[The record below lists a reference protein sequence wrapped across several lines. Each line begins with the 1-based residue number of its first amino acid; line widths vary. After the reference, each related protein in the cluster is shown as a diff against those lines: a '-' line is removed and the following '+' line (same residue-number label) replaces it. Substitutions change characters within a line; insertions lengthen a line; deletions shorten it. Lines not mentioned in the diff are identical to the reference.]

1 MKTNSTRALVALL
14 AAALL
19 AAAAPAGAAA
29 KLKVTP
35 SCQAGTPGCGG

>member
-1 MKTNSTRALVALL
+1 MKTNSNRALVALL

-29 KLKVTP
+29 KPKVQP
-35 SCQAGTPGCGG
+35 SCQVGTPGCGG